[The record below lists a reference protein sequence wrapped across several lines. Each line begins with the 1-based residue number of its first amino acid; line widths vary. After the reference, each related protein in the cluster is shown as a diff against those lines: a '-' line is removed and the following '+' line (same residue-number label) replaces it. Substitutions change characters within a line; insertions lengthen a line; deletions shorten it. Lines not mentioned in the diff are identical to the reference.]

1 MDQDIQTHL
10 KTCQKWQLRRTRDQT
25 KPVLLLPLPRCTQL
39 NQRVLADLFGFL
51 VVSGRGKKYI
61 LCTTD
66 AFTKYVKLIVID
78 NKEANTIAE
87 AVFENC
93 VCRYRILMEIVT
105 NGGKE
110 FCSKVSEALMTHMGA
125 RHLKTAPYHPQC
137 NSQAEVAN
145 KTIAN
150 YLSKYVD
157 KTTLD
162 WELYMAQLMFAYN
175 MSFHRS
181 VQNTPHFLTYW
192 IQARQPASFKK
203 I

>member
-1 MDQDIQTHL
+1 M
-10 KTCQKWQLRRTRDQT
+10 
-25 KPVLLLPLPRCTQL
+25 
-39 NQRVLADLFGFL
+39 
-51 VVSGRGKKYI
+51 
-61 LCTTD
+61 CTTD

-78 NKEANTIAE
+78 NKEANTIAD
-87 AVFENC
+87 AVFENWF
-93 VCRYRILMEIVT
+93 CRYRILMEIVT
-105 NGGKE
+105 DGGKE

-125 RHLKTAPYHPQC
+125 RHLKTAPYHPRC

-181 VQNTPHFLTYW
+181 VQNTPHFLTY
-192 IQARQPASFKK
+192 
-203 I
+203 